1 MEPINDRR
9 TVLFQTGG
17 AAHGVIDWQAT
28 PCVPRDKA
36 CCKAHLMPSDK
47 PVRPVT
53 DSNSAKEAS
62 DSTLR
67 ALRQRIRQQEILAE
81 LGVGALQGPGFD
93 QLLADTA
100 RLTAEGLRTEFCKV
114 LEYLPAENRFLVRS
128 GVGWEP
134 GIVGVAKIDADLASP
149 AGFALKTGRP
159 VISNHLDAEERFKTP
174 EILVRHGVHRAMN
187 VILQGDGRPFGVL
200 EVDSRSGDA
209 FVEYDLAFLQ
219 GAANILGMAIER
231 ERHERNL
238 KTALERHQFLIGEM
252 NHRVKNSL
260 ALVASML
267 RLQAREDSD
276 PAFAEQL
283 KDATLRVA
291 AIARVHEQLYQTSD
305 VERFDVGR
313 YIEAICKDL
322 GASFGQCEISVEA
335 QPGIVI
341 SADRAISSA
350 LIVNELVSNAAKHAY
365 RGQGAGRVW
374 VNVAATGVGN
384 FSIAVRDEGDG
395 LPQGF
400 EFGGGRTLGGRMVR
414 ALAEQLN
421 ASLKVVAHRPGAEFI
436 VTAPLAP

>member
-1 MEPINDRR
+1 MP
-9 TVLFQTGG
+9 
-17 AAHGVIDWQAT
+17 
-28 PCVPRDKA
+28 
-36 CCKAHLMPSDK
+36 PSD
-47 PVRPVT
+47 RPVPPVVESKST
-53 DSNSAKEAS
+53 TEAA
-62 DSTLR
+62 DPILH
-67 ALRQRIRQQEILAE
+67 ALHHRVRQQEILAE

-114 LEYLPAENRFLVRS
+114 LEYIPAENSLLVRA
-128 GVGWEP
+128 GVGWQP
-134 GIVGVAKIDADLASP
+134 GVVGVVRIGADLASP

-159 VISNHLDAEERFKTP
+159 VISNHLEVEERFRTP
-174 EILVRHGVHRAMN
+174 EILVTHGIHRAMN

-200 EVDSRSGDA
+200 EVDSRSEDE
-209 FVEYDLAFLQ
+209 FVEHDLAFLQ

-238 KTALERHQFLIGEM
+238 KAALERQQFLVKEM

-260 ALVASML
+260 ALVVGML
-267 RLQAREDSD
+267 RLQARENSE
-276 PAFAEQL
+276 PEFAQQL
-283 KDATLRVA
+283 EDATLRVG
-291 AIARVHEQLYQTSD
+291 AIARVHEQLYQSAD

-322 GASFGQCEISVEA
+322 SASFAQCEIHVQA

-341 SADRAISSA
+341 STDRAISSA

-365 RGQGAGRVW
+365 QGHGAGSVW
-374 VNVAATGVGN
+374 VNIATAGVDS
-384 FSIAVRDEGDG
+384 FFIAIRDEGGG
-395 LPQGF
+395 LPEGF
-400 EFGGGRTLGGRMVR
+400 QFGEGKGLGARMVR

-421 ASLKVVAHRPGAEFI
+421 ASLEVVAHRPGVEFV

>member
-1 MEPINDRR
+1 
-9 TVLFQTGG
+9 
-17 AAHGVIDWQAT
+17 
-28 PCVPRDKA
+28 
-36 CCKAHLMPSDK
+36 MPHSD
-47 PVRPVT
+47 RPVPPVVESKST
-53 DSNSAKEAS
+53 TEAA
-62 DSTLR
+62 DPILH
-67 ALRQRIRQQEILAE
+67 ALSQRVRQQEILAE

-114 LEYLPAENRFLVRS
+114 LEYIPTENRLLVRA

-134 GIVGVAKIDADLASP
+134 GVVGVVSIGADLASP

-159 VISNHLDAEERFKTP
+159 VISNHLEVEERFRTP
-174 EILVRHGVHRAMN
+174 EILVRHGIHRAMN

-200 EVDSRSGDA
+200 EVDSRSEDE
-209 FVEYDLAFLQ
+209 FVEHDLAFLQ

-238 KTALERHQFLIGEM
+238 MAALERHQFLVKEM

-260 ALVASML
+260 ALVVSML
-267 RLQAREDSD
+267 RLQVRENID
-276 PAFAEQL
+276 PEFAHQL
-283 KDATLRVA
+283 EDATLRVG
-291 AIARVHEQLYQTSD
+291 AIARVHEQLYQSSD

-322 GASFGQCEISVEA
+322 GASFAQCEIHVQA

-341 SADRAISSA
+341 STDRAISSA

-365 RGQGAGRVW
+365 QNQGAGSVW
-374 VNVAATGVGN
+374 VNVATTGVDS
-384 FSIAVRDEGDG
+384 FFIAVRDEGGG
-395 LPQGF
+395 LPEGF
-400 EFGGGRTLGGRMVR
+400 QFGKGKGLGARMVR

-421 ASLKVVAHRPGAEFI
+421 ASLDVVAHHPGVEFV

>member
-1 MEPINDRR
+1 
-9 TVLFQTGG
+9 
-17 AAHGVIDWQAT
+17 
-28 PCVPRDKA
+28 
-36 CCKAHLMPSDK
+36 MPSDK
-47 PVRPVT
+47 PVPPVV
-53 DSNSAKEAS
+53 DSKFTTEVS
-62 DSTLR
+62 DPTVR

-81 LGVGALQGPGFD
+81 LGVGALQGAGFE

-114 LEYLPAENRFLVRS
+114 LEYVPAENRFLIRA

-134 GIVGVAKIDADLASP
+134 GIVGVATIDAGLDSP

-159 VISNHLDAEERFKTP
+159 VISNQLELEKRFRTP
-174 EILVRHGVHRAMN
+174 EILVRHGVRLAMN

-200 EVDSRSGDA
+200 EVDSRSGDE

-238 KTALERHQFLIGEM
+238 KAALERHQFLIGEM

-267 RLQAREDSD
+267 RLQAREDSA

-283 KDATLRVA
+283 EDATLRVG

-305 VERFDVGR
+305 IEHFDVGR

-322 GASFGQCEISVEA
+322 SASFAQCEISVVA

-365 RGQGAGRVW
+365 HGRGSGRVW
-374 VNVAATGVGN
+374 VNVSATGVDS
-384 FSIAVRDEGDG
+384 FSIAVRDEGGG
-395 LPQGF
+395 LPEGF
-400 EFGGGRTLGGRMVR
+400 QFGKGKRLGARMIR
-414 ALAEQLN
+414 SLAEQLS
-421 ASLKVVAHRPGAEFI
+421 ASLDVIPCDPGAEFI
-436 VTAPLAP
+436 LTAPLAS

>member
-1 MEPINDRR
+1 
-9 TVLFQTGG
+9 
-17 AAHGVIDWQAT
+17 
-28 PCVPRDKA
+28 
-36 CCKAHLMPSDK
+36 MP
-47 PVRPVT
+47 
-53 DSNSAKEAS
+53 AS
-62 DSTLR
+62 DSRVPPVVESKSAYEGSDLTLR
-67 ALRQRIRQQEILAE
+67 ALHQRIRQQEILAE
-81 LGVGALQGPGFD
+81 LGVGALQGSGFD

-114 LEYLPAENRFLVRS
+114 LEYVPAENRFLVRA

-134 GIVGVAKIDADLASP
+134 GIVGVATIGADLASP

-159 VISNHLDAEERFKTP
+159 VISNHLEIEERFRTP

-200 EVDSRSGDA
+200 EVDSRSGDE

-231 ERHERNL
+231 ERHERSL
-238 KTALERHQFLIGEM
+238 KAALERHQFLIGEM

-267 RLQAREDSD
+267 RLQAREDTD

-283 KDATLRVA
+283 EDATRRVG

-305 VERFDVGR
+305 IERLDVGR

-322 GASFGQCEISVEA
+322 GASFAQCEITVEA

-350 LIVNELVSNAAKHAY
+350 LIVTELVSNAAKHAY
-365 RGQGAGRVW
+365 HGHGAGHVW
-374 VNVAATGVGN
+374 VTVAANGVDS
-384 FSIAVRDEGDG
+384 FTIAVRDEGGG
-395 LPQGF
+395 LPEGLQ
-400 EFGGGRTLGGRMVR
+400 FGKGRGLGARMVR
-414 ALAEQLN
+414 SLAEQLN
-421 ASLKVVAHRPGAEFI
+421 ASLEIIAQHPGSEFI
-436 VTAPLAP
+436 LTAPFAP